1 MTFNLFCLLQRR
13 SYRDPGSSSSF
24 DINISFDSPSK
35 KSKKQRSD
43 DDKGPSLPLEK
54 R

>member
-1 MTFNLFCLLQRR
+1 MTFNLSCLLQRQ
-13 SYRDPGSSSSF
+13 SGRDPGFSSSF
-24 DINISFDSPSK
+24 DIDISFDSPSK

-43 DDKGPSLPLEK
+43 DDKGPSLEK